1 MKNFL
6 IKSAALAALTV
17 ISAVSCTKEQNVD
30 ASVSQP
36 ELHFIIKT
44 AENTPVKSFIANN
57 HDGTYTPKWTKG
69 DELAI
74 FIGTISDE
82 TSSPTATLSNTYE
95 TGKTA
100 KFDGKVPTDQ
110 TEGSFLSFS
119 PDRKSVV

>member
-44 AENTPVKSFIANN
+44 AENTPVKSFIDNN
-57 HDGTYTPKWTKG
+57 LEHLL
-69 DELAI
+69 ELNKL
-74 FIGTISDE
+74 T
-82 TSSPTATLSNTYE
+82 T
-95 TGKTA
+95 
-100 KFDGKVPTDQ
+100 
-110 TEGSFLSFS
+110 
-119 PDRKSVV
+119 